1 MPKKKDSPKDKTKGG
16 KAEIEP
22 KVTPKA
28 TTEGAAPEDTTI
40 GKLPVDTTLNPV
52 RLGGGIGIINFPIF
66 LNTNP
71 SIGSL
76 SPMGA
81 TVGGSDFTLT
91 VLGSNFGT
99 GSTVQWNQS
108 PRTTTVV
115 SATQLTAAIP
125 ASDLAAVATATV
137 TVSNQGAAGTAPI
150 VSNGVQF
157 NIIPSADDVENQL
170 SAITAIPPALLTQ
183 VKTLI
188 SLQQQQVNA
197 LNTQVQTDS
206 TNYNNL
212 NTQFQ
217 NASATVE
224 QQKAQIAALESQLA
238 AATYTAASPYDV
250 ANSFKGVVDQ
260 IQQNAQGA
268 GGIQTT
274 VTNMNVQLKSLVSL
288 QTPTSGGPPVASLV
302 FPAPTALPDP
312 QHLSTLSFSFGTIPN
327 LKSAAAGGP
336 PTPAPTPT
344 PAPIPPPTP
353 TPTPTPAPTPTPTP
367 TPTPSP
373 TPTPAPTPAP
383 TPTPTPTPAPTPT
396 PTPTPTPAPTPRPI
410 PLPVPRPVPI
420 PRPLASEGAP
430 STSSK
435 PAAGKSDA
443 KTQPK

>member
-1 MPKKKDSPKDKTKGG
+1 
-16 KAEIEP
+16 
-22 KVTPKA
+22 
-28 TTEGAAPEDTTI
+28 
-40 GKLPVDTTLNPV
+40 
-52 RLGGGIGIINFPIF
+52 
-66 LNTNP
+66 
-71 SIGSL
+71 
-76 SPMGA
+76 MGA

-224 QQKAQIAALESQLA
+224 QQKAQIAALEVA
-238 AATYTAASPYDV
+238 ACGSDVYGWSPYDV

-344 PAPIPPPTP
+344 PAPIPS
-353 TPTPTPAPTPTPTP
+353 PTPTP

-373 TPTPAPTPAP
+373 TPTPAPTP
-383 TPTPTPTPAPTPT
+383 TPTPRLRQHPPPHQHRRQHPLLRQH
-396 PTPTPTPAPTPRPI
+396 PHLRPRRP
-410 PLPVPRPVPI
+410 PGANPGHRSRFRFQGPVPI
-420 PRPLASEGAP
+420 PRPLASEG
-430 STSSK
+430 TTRQYIK
-435 PAAGKSDA
+435 
-443 KTQPK
+443 